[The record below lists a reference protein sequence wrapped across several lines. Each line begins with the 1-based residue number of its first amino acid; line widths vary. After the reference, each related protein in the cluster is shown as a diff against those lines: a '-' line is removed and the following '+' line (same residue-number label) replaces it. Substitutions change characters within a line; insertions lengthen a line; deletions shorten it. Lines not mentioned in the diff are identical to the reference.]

1 MSTDT
6 LTERPAPDM
15 PEGTPRTVRLG
26 SFLVTGQIVDPEGP
40 DTSFHLAAIGADD
53 GPFAGQPA
61 TVSAMTAPKDT
72 DALARAEV
80 LLAKRKHLTHPTLV
94 PILETGKNGTV
105 LFWAEAMP
113 DGVSLETG
121 PDQVPWAIGPVRD
134 LVMALAGGL
143 QIAHDLGL
151 SHGAIDADSVLRAN
165 GGGYLLAGL
174 GLGGGGAAKDQA
186 DLATLAMGLLAGRP
200 WVEGATPGN
209 RADVVRAFL
218 SDQTQRIAS
227 VFARATDT
235 DPSARFGSVA
245 EFAGDFTQAV
255 LQSADDLVH
264 GAFEA
269 ISSKSPEL
277 AQLLAQRAAAYDSTN
292 ESLALLNLQLRGN
305 SPFTAPPQLG
315 AEVPAAHVAP
325 GPTFPGPAPLVDLGT
340 APLIPPSLLPEEL
353 TRGLPEEFLR
363 TIAPQFEIKTNT
375 KPRMNPMFVLIVGCV
390 GIAFLLA
397 LAGVGMFVL
406 GGS

>member
-15 PEGTPRTVRLG
+15 PEATPRTVRLG

-61 TVSAMTAPKDT
+61 TVSAMTAPKDA

-94 PILETGKNGTV
+94 PIVETGNNGTV

-113 DGVSLETG
+113 DGVSLEAV

-134 LVMALAGGL
+134 LVTSLAGGL

-165 GGGYLLAGL
+165 GGGNLLAGL
-174 GLGGGGAAKDQA
+174 GLGGGGAEKDQA

-200 WVEGATPGN
+200 WVEDATPGN

-218 SDQTQRIAS
+218 SEQTQRVAS

-235 DPSARFGSVA
+235 DPSARYGSIA
-245 EFAGDFTQAV
+245 EFAGEFNQAV

-277 AQLLAQRAAAYDSTN
+277 AQLLAQRAAAYDSAN

-315 AEVPAAHVAP
+315 AEAPAAHVAP
-325 GPTFPGPAPLVDLGT
+325 GPTFPGPAPLADPGP

-363 TIAPQFEIKTNT
+363 SIAPQFELKPNT
-375 KPRMNPMFVLIVGCV
+375 KPRMNPMFVMIVGCV